1 MAKKRHLVYLDTKH
15 ENHLTDIIERKN
27 LETLDSTSKLM
38 RFIIEDYHNLITKK
52 SNPDVRLN
60 YISKE
65 ISMILNLVVS
75 ICDTLKVTQMTNEN
89 VLQYWQAQ
97 REVERVIN
105 ENKMNKE
112 NRRKKKPSLAMQDK
126 LSETVVNENEYNL
139 FGINLE
145 AKTERNDESLKS
157 KQETQQEEVQLEFEV
172 PSFLKPYKEKEL
184 TNDDYV
190 EVTSN
195 DWTDYKF

>member
-1 MAKKRHLVYLDTKH
+1 
-15 ENHLTDIIERKN
+15 
-27 LETLDSTSKLM
+27 
-38 RFIIEDYHNLITKK
+38 
-52 SNPDVRLN
+52 
-60 YISKE
+60 
-65 ISMILNLVVS
+65 
-75 ICDTLKVTQMTNEN
+75 MTNEN

-112 NRRKKKPSLAMQDK
+112 NRRKKKPSFAMQDK

-157 KQETQQEEVQLEFEV
+157 KQETQPEEVQLEV

-190 EVTSN
+190 
-195 DWTDYKF
+195 

>member
-15 ENHLTDIIERKN
+15 ENHLTEIIERKN
-27 LETLDSTSKLM
+27 LKALDSTSKLM

-52 SNPDVRLN
+52 SSPDVRLN

-75 ICDTLKVTQMTNEN
+75 MCDALNVTQQTNEN
-89 VLQYWQAQ
+89 VVQYWQTLK
-97 REVERVIN
+97 EVERVIN
-105 ENKMNKE
+105 ENKKRSPWQKKRTPSPAMRTKLQEKVIDE
-112 NRRKKKPSLAMQDK
+112 NYYDLFDVVHGKQDDK
-126 LSETVVNENEYNL
+126 N
-139 FGINLE
+139 
-145 AKTERNDESLKS
+145 
-157 KQETQQEEVQLEFEV
+157 QETQQEKNQLKIEA

-190 EVTSN
+190 EVVSDN
-195 DWTDYKF
+195 YWVESKY

>member
-27 LETLDSTSKLM
+27 LEALDSTSKLM

-145 AKTERNDESLKS
+145 AKTERNGESLKS
-157 KQETQQEEVQLEFEV
+157 KQETQQEKNQLEV

>member
-15 ENHLTDIIERKN
+15 ENHLTEIIERKN
-27 LETLDSTSKLM
+27 LETLDSTSKLI

-89 VLQYWQAQ
+89 VLQY
-97 REVERVIN
+97 
-105 ENKMNKE
+105 
-112 NRRKKKPSLAMQDK
+112 
-126 LSETVVNENEYNL
+126 
-139 FGINLE
+139 
-145 AKTERNDESLKS
+145 
-157 KQETQQEEVQLEFEV
+157 
-172 PSFLKPYKEKEL
+172 
-184 TNDDYV
+184 
-190 EVTSN
+190 
-195 DWTDYKF
+195 

>member
-27 LETLDSTSKLM
+27 LEALDSTSKLM

-75 ICDTLKVTQMTNEN
+75 ICDTLKITQMTNEN

-157 KQETQQEEVQLEFEV
+157 KQETQQEKNQLEV
-172 PSFLKPYKEKEL
+172 PSFLKPYKEK
-184 TNDDYV
+184 
-190 EVTSN
+190 
-195 DWTDYKF
+195 KA